1 MIAELTVEGVSKDE
15 VDYFASFLLGH
26 IILFLIGKHT
36 QVYTKQKKLRGWGG
50 KRLYPHGSGSVLLK
64 PETP

>member
-1 MIAELTVEGVSKDE
+1 MIAELTMEGVSKDK
-15 VDYFASFLLGH
+15 VDYFVIFLFWH
-26 IILFLIGKHT
+26 IIFLIGKHT
-36 QVYTKQKKLRGWGG
+36 QFYTKQKKLSGWGG